1 MGAVV
6 DVRHA
11 GGTVV
16 VEQTEF
22 LDQTVVALSFPGLS
36 VPLYPAEAV
45 RLAVELI
52 AAAHRAEN
60 PVPDDWT
67 DDMEPPC

>member
-1 MGAVV
+1 MTAV

-11 GGTVV
+11 GGTVTVEPGKFLEQPV
-16 VEQTEF
+16 VD
-22 LDQTVVALSFPGLS
+22 LKLPGVS

-52 AAAHRAEN
+52 AAAHRAEQ
-60 PVPDDWT
+60 PVPDDWA
-67 DDMEPPC
+67 DEMEPPC

>member
-1 MGAVV
+1 MTAVEI
-6 DVRHA
+6 RHA
-11 GGTVV
+11 GGTVF
-16 VEQTEF
+16 VEQAEF
-22 LDQTVVALSFPGLS
+22 LDQTVVALSLPGLS

-52 AAAHRAEN
+52 AAAHRAER

-67 DDMEPPC
+67 DEPPC